1 VGDGGRGIGEGAG
14 GERRGRDVS
23 SLFRGHFGGHAPRLD
38 EFGRATLNGG
48 VGWLLGAS
56 KEETDERGEL
66 I

>member
-1 VGDGGRGIGEGAG
+1 
-14 GERRGRDVS
+14 VS